1 VEKETVDFILYDDDG
16 AFMAL
21 IFMSG
26 RFAFAVM

>member
-1 VEKETVDFILYDDDG
+1 VEQDSVDFILYDDDG

-26 RFAFAVM
+26 RFASVAM